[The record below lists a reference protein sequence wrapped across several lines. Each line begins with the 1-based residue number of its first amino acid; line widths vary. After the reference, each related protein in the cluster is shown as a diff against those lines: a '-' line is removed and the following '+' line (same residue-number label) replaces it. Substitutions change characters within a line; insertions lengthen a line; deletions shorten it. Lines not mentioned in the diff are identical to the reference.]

1 MTEANASAAASA
13 TLSLMSSGC
22 SSSSSCIRRGSRTV
36 MGPKRCSGHSS
47 PAFRDW
53 N

>member
-1 MTEANASAAASA
+1 
-13 TLSLMSSGC
+13 MSSGC
-22 SSSSSCIRRGSRTV
+22 FSSSSCMRRGSKTG
-36 MGPKRCSGHSS
+36 MGLKRCSGHSS